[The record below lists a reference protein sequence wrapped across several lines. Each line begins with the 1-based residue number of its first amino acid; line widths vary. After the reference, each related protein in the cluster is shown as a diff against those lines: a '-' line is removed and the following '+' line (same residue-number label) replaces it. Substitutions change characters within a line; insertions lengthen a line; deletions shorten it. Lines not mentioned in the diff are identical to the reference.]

1 MCKVVN
7 MSGLAGRT
15 VAVSAATVLV
25 GIVLPAG
32 HAAAVAD
39 DRDSGPERGPEVT
52 SSDYPEGYVAGGT
65 IGDTGSF
72 TFSANGVE
80 DAAAYYY
87 GINTG
92 ACTTELEPVTEG
104 GDATL
109 EFTPTNDGPH
119 TIKART
125 VDSHG
130 RSSQCE
136 TVYTFMVAPLS
147 HPFALFEFDE
157 GEGASA
163 ADTLDSGATLER
175 EEPLTWTR
183 GRVGERQRLEGAAV
197 RFGGQEAPLVTQ
209 ESVIDTEQDFSVSVW
224 VRLDGKDGD
233 RTAVAQGEPGNGFE
247 LGYRSSS
254 GLDNWVM
261 EVPVRDASGGIE
273 NIQVTSDAPA
283 QEGVWTHLLGTV
295 DQSEGT
301 AALYVD
307 GVEQADA
314 GSLPGAAAA
323 QGPLVVGARGVGEQT
338 AGAWSGA
345 VDDLRIWD
353 RRVYDDGT
361 DDRGDPHALASDP
374 SLEGRWM
381 LDEADG
387 SVAADS
393 SDRGLDGVLDGDP
406 DSVWG
411 GEMNDG
417 TFSAAAAFSG
427 VERITV
433 GEPAVRTDRSFSV
446 AAWARPDDTGNAA
459 SVVSQRDA
467 FGTGMSLGMAPVDG
481 RMRWVVSIQDGDTV
495 TTAYSEQTPIQDDWE
510 HVAGVYDYAR
520 GELMIYVDGVERGA
534 VELERSVHAET
545 PFAIGGALEDSD
557 EGAWNGGIDDVHVYQ
572 GVLTKE
578 NIGAVQLGFPPR

>member
-1 MCKVVN
+1 
-7 MSGLAGRT
+7 MSGLAGRMI
-15 VAVSAATVLV
+15 AVSAATALV
-25 GIVLPAG
+25 SIVLPAG
-32 HAAAVAD
+32 HAPAVAD
-39 DRDSGPERGPEVT
+39 DGDSGPERGPEVT
-52 SSDYPEGYVAGGT
+52 SSDYPEGHVAGGT

-92 ACTTELEPVTEG
+92 ACTTELEPSVQG

-125 VDSHG
+125 VDSQG

-147 HPFALFEFDE
+147 HPFALFEFNE
-157 GEGASA
+157 SEGASA

-197 RFGGQEAPLVTQ
+197 RFDGHGEPLMTR
-209 ESVIDTEQDFSVSVW
+209 EPVIDTEQDFSVSVW
-224 VRLDGKDGD
+224 ARLDGKDRD
-233 RTAVAQGEPGNGFE
+233 RKAVAQGEPGNAFE

-261 EVPVRDASGGIE
+261 EVPVRNASGSLDS
-273 NIQVTSDAPA
+273 IQVISTEPA

-314 GSLPGAAAA
+314 GSLPSAAAA
-323 QGPLVVGARGVGEQT
+323 QGPLVVGAQGAGDQT

-361 DDRGDPHALASDP
+361 DDRGDPYTLASDP
-374 SLEGRWM
+374 SLQGRWM
-381 LDEADG
+381 LDETEG

-393 SDRGLDGVLDGDP
+393 SDRGLDGLLDGDP
-406 DSVWG
+406 DPVWG

-417 TFSAAAAFSG
+417 TFSDAAAFSG

-433 GEPAVRTDRSFSV
+433 GEPVVRTDRSFSV

-467 FGTGMSLGMAPVDG
+467 SGTGMRLGMAPVDG

-495 TTAYSEQTPIQDDWE
+495 TTAYSEGAPLQGDWE

-545 PFAIGGALEDSD
+545 PFVIGGVFEDSD
-557 EGAWNGGIDDVHVYQ
+557 EGAWNGGVDDVHVYQ
-572 GVLTKE
+572 GVLSKMD
-578 NIGAVQLGFPPR
+578 IGAVQFGSLPS